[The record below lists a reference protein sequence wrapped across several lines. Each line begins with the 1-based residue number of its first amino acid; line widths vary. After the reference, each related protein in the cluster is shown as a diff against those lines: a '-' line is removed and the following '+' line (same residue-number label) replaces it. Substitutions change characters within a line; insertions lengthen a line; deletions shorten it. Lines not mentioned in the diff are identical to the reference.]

1 VMRFLPR
8 PGTSRSI
15 VAWNAVLSLM
25 EAFCLSGRREEAGRL
40 QAEAEKIAAEW
51 DCNHVGFPVRTAA
64 GIATSATRA
73 CNR

>member
-1 VMRFLPR
+1 MMRFLPR